1 VVEDRDSGDS
11 MSEQM
16 KNGQLDGSPPRD
28 VAGSDDG
35 ARREKRRLMLTQVLN
50 SPVLNPASDEL
61 GRLEDLI
68 VKLGEGGYPPVTG
81 IKVRIGG
88 RDVYVGIKDVEKLA
102 PGEVRLRGNTLNTGA
117 FQRRPGEVLL
127 AADVFGRHLMD
138 MARGHIVQ
146 AHDLVLGHT
155 AEGWALLGVDRSP
168 RAMLRRLVPRRARPD
183 LRKHSILDWKDVQ
196 PFMGHVPTAK
206 LLMPL
211 QRLRRLHPAQIAD
224 LVESASHEEGEEI
237 IHAVESDVELTA
249 DVFEELDTE
258 HQLEFLKNRSNE
270 EAAKVLGRMAPDDA
284 ADLLAELD
292 HDRLTPVLG
301 MIPAPQQHK
310 LRKLLQYHPTTA
322 GGMMNPDFVAV
333 VRGTSA
339 TEALERVR
347 TDDKTS
353 RQLLSTVFVT
363 EADGKFIGSLGVVD
377 LVRGDP
383 ACKVEDEP
391 ELVDLRVSAG
401 ADLADVTLMM
411 ADYNLTA
418 LAVTDSS
425 SNLVGAISVDDL
437 METLV
442 PEDWRNRVEA
452 SSGV

>member
-1 VVEDRDSGDS
+1 
-11 MSEQM
+11 MSDQM
-16 KNGQLDGSPPRD
+16 RNGHMDGSPPREGQ
-28 VAGSDDG
+28 VGDDRG
-35 ARREKRRLMLTQVLN
+35 QRGEKRRLMLTQVLN
-50 SPVLNPASDEL
+50 SPVLNRAGDEL
-61 GRLEDLI
+61 GRLEELI
-68 VKLGEGGYPPVTG
+68 VKLAEGGGGYPPVTG
-81 IKVRIGG
+81 LKVRIGG
-88 RDVYVGIKDVEKLA
+88 SDVYVGMQDVEKLA
-102 PGEVRLRGNTLNTGA
+102 PGEVRLSSNTLHTGA

-138 MARGHIVQ
+138 VARGRIVQ
-146 AHDLVLGHT
+146 AHDLVLGH
-155 AEGWALLGVDRSP
+155 ADEGWALLGVDRSP

-183 LRKHSILDWKDVQ
+183 LRRHSILDWKDVQ

-206 LLMPL
+206 LLVPL

-284 ADLLAELD
+284 ADLLGELD
-292 HDRLTPVLG
+292 HDRLTPVLS

-322 GGMMNPDFVAV
+322 GGMMNPDFVSV
-333 VRGTSA
+333 IRGASA
-339 TEALERVR
+339 SEALDRVR
-347 TDDKTS
+347 TDDKAPH
-353 RQLLSTVFVT
+353 QLLSTVFVT
-363 EADGKFIGSLGVVD
+363 EADGKFVGSLGVVD
-377 LVRGDP
+377 LLRGDP
-383 ACKVEDEP
+383 GRKVEDVQ

-418 LAVTDSS
+418 LAVTDNAT
-425 SNLVGAISVDDL
+425 NLVGAISVDDL
-437 METLV
+437 LEALV